1 MSTDAF
7 SLIMEAQTAR
17 ARSRS
22 RIHIVG
28 ASVLAALKVAGSH
41 LYRAMEETNRRR
53 AQHYLG
59 DRPELF
65 DDFPRH
71 GNGRG

>member
-22 RIHIVG
+22 RIHV
-28 ASVLAALKVAGSH
+28 AATRVLAVLKVAGSH

-53 AQHYLG
+53 AQLYLG

-65 DDFPRH
+65 GDFSRDK
-71 GNGRG
+71 NGG

>member
-7 SLIMEAQTAR
+7 SLIVEAQTAR

-22 RIHIVG
+22 RVHIA
-28 ASVLAALKVAGSH
+28 ASRVLAVLKVAGSH

-53 AQHYLG
+53 AQLYLG
-59 DRPELF
+59 QRAELF
-65 DDFPRH
+65 DDFPRDK
-71 GNGRG
+71 NGG